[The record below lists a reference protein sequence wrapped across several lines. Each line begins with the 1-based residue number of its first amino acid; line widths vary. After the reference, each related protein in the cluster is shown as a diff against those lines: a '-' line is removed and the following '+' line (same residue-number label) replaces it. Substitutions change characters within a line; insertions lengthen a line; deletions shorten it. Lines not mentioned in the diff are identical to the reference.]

1 MAFEPTKSQNIAC
14 DTHHRRPYSPM
25 LGHEMRVLVN
35 RYFDVVRSDSTMFSY
50 NTRFECSC
58 GYKGAYPSNIT
69 NKQITLAHNESIAED
84 VRLGIEPS
92 SVFRWTSAD

>member
-1 MAFEPTKSQNIAC
+1 MKGENMAFEPTKSQNIAC
-14 DTHHRRPYSPM
+14 ETHHRRP
-25 LGHEMRVLVN
+25 
-35 RYFDVVRSDSTMFSY
+35 DSTMFSY

-84 VRLGIEPS
+84 IRLGIEPS